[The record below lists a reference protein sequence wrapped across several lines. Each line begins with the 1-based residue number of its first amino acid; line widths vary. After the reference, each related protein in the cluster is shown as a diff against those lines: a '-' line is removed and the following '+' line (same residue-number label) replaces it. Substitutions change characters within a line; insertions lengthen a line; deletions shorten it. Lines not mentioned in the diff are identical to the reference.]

1 MTIADN
7 YMKFY
12 MEADHTG

>member
-1 MTIADN
+1 
-7 YMKFY
+7 MKFY